1 MKRFIILRVDDIYR
15 LLADYAGEPLGLPVD
30 AKPTK
35 FRLVQGKLQLMV
47 ESDSW
52 EHDQP
57 AEQVIFDLRRVY
69 NVG

>member
-1 MKRFIILRVDDIYR
+1 LKRFVILRIDDIYR
-15 LLADYAGEPLGLPVD
+15 LLFDYAGEPLGLPAD

-52 EHDQP
+52 EHDMP
-57 AEQVIFDLRRVY
+57 AEQVKFDLRRVY
-69 NVG
+69 SV

>member
-1 MKRFIILRVDDIYR
+1 MKRFVILRIDDIYR
-15 LLADYAGEPLGLPVD
+15 MLFDYAGEPLGLPAD

-52 EHDQP
+52 DKDQP
-57 AEQVIFDLRRVY
+57 AEEVKFDLKRVY
-69 NVG
+69 NVS